1 MTLSDS
7 RRLLT
12 PQAHS
17 VALHKW
23 SRHMSNAKEAAL
35 NVWKAFA
42 SRDPEKIRAAFTPD
56 ARWVAPPGNATAIA
70 SGGDAE
76 SLLTVDG
83 IIAFITGV
91 YNRLFPEGAAIEFL
105 TVIGEGNV
113 AVIEQ
118 TYRARVA
125 NGRMYE
131 NRYCW
136 VFLARDGKICE
147 MREYMDTHGGFAGI
161 FGNEAPR
168 SLVG

>member
-12 PQAHS
+12 SQAHS
-17 VALHKW
+17 FAALA
-23 SRHMSNAKEAAL
+23 SEPRMSNAREAAL

-70 SGGDAE
+70 AGRDAE

-91 YNRLFPEGAAIEFL
+91 YNRLFPEGASIEFM
-105 TVIGEGNV
+105 TIVGEGDI

-118 TYRARVA
+118 KYRARVA

-136 VFLARDGKICE
+136 VFVARDGKICE

-161 FGNEAPR
+161 FGDEAPR
-168 SLVG
+168 SLVD

>member
-1 MTLSDS
+1 MRTA
-7 RRLLT
+7 R
-12 PQAHS
+12 
-17 VALHKW
+17 
-23 SRHMSNAKEAAL
+23 EAAL

-42 SRDPEKIRAAFTPD
+42 SRDPEKIRAAFTAD
-56 ARWVAPPGNATAIA
+56 ARWIAPPGNATAIA
-70 SGGDAE
+70 SGRDAE

-91 YNRLFPEGAAIEFL
+91 YNRLFPEGASIEFM
-105 TVIGEGNV
+105 TVVSEGDV

-125 NGRMYE
+125 NGRVYD

-147 MREYMDTHGGFAGI
+147 MREYMDTHSGFASI
-161 FGNEAPR
+161 FGDEPPR
-168 SLVG
+168 SLVD